1 MNTEMKDVKI
11 YYIRSPKGMTSW
23 LEPDAN
29 AYATITN
36 QFSCDEDITG
46 EKICKLIKD
55 YQKLNPLGY
64 ENVKIQHLTAEQ
76 ADLDK
81 LYFKHQRNDSMRSM
95 MVGDVIQVEEKFFA
109 VLGIGF
115 QEFEGF
121 EI

>member
-1 MNTEMKDVKI
+1 MTEMKTVRI
-11 YYIRSPKGMTSW
+11 FYIKHPKGMNSW

-29 AYATITN
+29 AYATITT

-46 EKICKLIKD
+46 EKVSRLIKE
-55 YQKLNPLGY
+55 YLALNPEGY
-64 ENVKIQHLTAEQ
+64 INICSQYLTAEKANLNQ
-76 ADLDK
+76 
-81 LYFKHQRNDSMRSM
+81 LYFDNQQNGLRRSM
-95 MVGDVIQVEEKFFA
+95 MVGDVVQVEDKFFA